1 MIVGNGQLAK
11 AFKGSDNLSEFIV
24 FASGVANSSCVDQNE
39 FEREKS
45 MLIKC
50 LDELDNRKII
60 YFSSCALSASDYS
73 LNSYYEHKKKM
84 EELIKS
90 YTDQFYIFRV
100 PQVFGKLKK
109 HPTLLNFLYFAIKE
123 QKEIKVYDGAYRY
136 VIELSDL
143 KNIVLRYIATNNPG
157 IVLDVA
163 NTYRYSVLD
172 IVHVL
177 EKAIGQTAIYEL
189 LSSDDRYLLDLEPL
203 KEFMNHNGWELWFGK
218 DYLFKKVKRYIQ
230 DHETPEVSSK

>member
-1 MIVGNGQLAK
+1 MIVGSGQLAK
-11 AFKGSDNLSEFIV
+11 AFRGSDNLSEFIV
-24 FASGVANSSCVDQNE
+24 FASGVANSSCVDKNE

-60 YFSSCALSASDYS
+60 YFSSCALSASDYPLS
-73 LNSYYEHKKKM
+73 PYYEHKKKM

-90 YTDQFYIFRV
+90 YTDQHYIFRV
-100 PQVFGKLKK
+100 PQLFGKIKK

-123 QKEIKVYDGAYRY
+123 QKEIKVYNGAYRY

-143 KNIVLRYIATNNPG
+143 KKIVLRYIATNNPG

-163 NTYRYSVLD
+163 NNYRYSVLD

-177 EKAIGQTAIYEL
+177 EKAIGQTAIYKL
-189 LSSDDRYLLDLEPL
+189 LNSDDGYFLDLEPL
-203 KEFMNHNGWELWFGK
+203 KDFMSQNGWESWFGK
-218 DYLFKKVKRYIQ
+218 DYLNKKIHRHIQ
-230 DHETPEVSSK
+230 DLDVSKEISL